1 MEQNT
6 LYRKYRPI
14 NFDQVV
20 GQEHIVVALKNQILN
35 DKLAHAYLFCG
46 TRGTGKTTVAKIL
59 ARAANCKNRKDANPC
74 NECDICKSIFDNAD
88 LNVFEM
94 DAAAN
99 NSINDIRKIR
109 ELVQYPPIND
119 EKYKIFIIDEAHE
132 LSDAAGDAFLK
143 TLEEPP
149 EYVIFILATTEPSKL
164 KSTILS
170 RCQRYDFRR
179 ISIPDIISNLKNIC
193 DKENIDIEENA
204 LHFIAEKADGSMR
217 ESISILDRCNAFL
230 TNETA
235 TLDKVKYI
243 LGIADDN
250 VFSELTKALVKE
262 DVKEALSLL
271 DMSIKNGKEITV
283 FVNDY
288 IYYLRNL
295 MIIKY
300 LDKENDMLS
309 ITKEKFDELK
319 KVSNNISIDTIIW
332 YIERL
337 SHISRIMK
345 TDENKKVLLET
356 TLIKLAVPE
365 TDYIEE
371 AVMSRLATLE
381 MKLKKQSYINVN
393 NEEVKS
399 EQTVE
404 QNRTGER
411 LRSPEAK
418 NEQATE
424 QNHSGKSVKS
434 PEVKNKQV
442 AEQNHSG
449 ESAKSPEAE
458 NEQAAE
464 QNRSGES
471 VKSPEAENEQATEQN
486 RSGESAKSP
495 EAKNPFDDDPF
506 NEPAPPIVGDNVKL
520 INTRWIEI
528 ISSFNRMTKALLKQ
542 SKIIKGA
549 DQKDDTVF
557 LVVKNTIAY
566 EVLNNKETKN
576 KIEEAIE
583 NAINKKI
590 NIILKDAEKEHINLD
605 DY

>member
-243 LGIADDN
+243 LGIADDS
-250 VFSELTKALVKE
+250 VFSEMTLSLVKE
-262 DVKEALSLL
+262 DVQEALSLL

-393 NEEVKS
+393 NEEI
-399 EQTVE
+399 
-404 QNRTGER
+404 
-411 LRSPEAK
+411 K
-418 NEQATE
+418 NEQA
-424 QNHSGKSVKS
+424 
-434 PEVKNKQV
+434 

-464 QNRSGES
+464 QNSSGES
-471 VKSPEAENEQATEQN
+471 VKSPEAENEQAAEQN
-486 RSGESAKSP
+486 HSGESAKSP
-495 EAKNPFDDDPF
+495 ESKNPFDDDPF
-506 NEPAPPIVGDNVKL
+506 NEPAPPIIGDNVKL

-557 LVVKNTIAY
+557 LVAKNTIAY

>member
-250 VFSELTKALVKE
+250 VFSELTKALIKE

-393 NEEVKS
+393 NEEIKS
-399 EQTVE
+399 
-404 QNRTGER
+404 
-411 LRSPEAK
+411 
-418 NEQATE
+418 
-424 QNHSGKSVKS
+424 
-434 PEVKNKQV
+434 
-442 AEQNHSG
+442 
-449 ESAKSPEAE
+449 
-458 NEQAAE
+458 EQAAE
-464 QNRSGES
+464 QNHSGES
-471 VKSPEAENEQATEQN
+471 VKSPEAENEQAAEQN
-486 RSGESAKSP
+486 HSDESVKSP

-557 LVVKNTIAY
+557 LVAKNTIAY
-566 EVLNNKETKN
+566 EVLNNKETKT

>member
-250 VFSELTKALVKE
+250 VFSELTKALIKE

-393 NEEVKS
+393 NEEIKS
-399 EQTVE
+399 EQF
-404 QNRTGER
+404 
-411 LRSPEAK
+411 
-418 NEQATE
+418 TE
-424 QNHSGKSVKS
+424 QNS
-434 PEVKNKQV
+434 
-442 AEQNHSG
+442 SG
-449 ESAKSPEAE
+449 ESVKSPEAE
-458 NEQAAE
+458 NEQFVE
-464 QNRSGES
+464 QNHSGES
-471 VKSPEAENEQATEQN
+471 VKSPEAENEQAAEQN
-486 RSGESAKSP
+486 HSDESVKSP

-557 LVVKNTIAY
+557 LVAKNTIAY

-576 KIEEAIE
+576 KIEEVIE

>member
-59 ARAANCKNRKDANPC
+59 ARAANCKNRQDANPC
-74 NECDICKSIFDNAD
+74 NECEICKSIFDNAD

-179 ISIPDIISNLKNIC
+179 IAIPDIISNLKNIC
-193 DKENIDIEENA
+193 EKEKIDIEENA

-243 LGIADDN
+243 LGIADDT
-250 VFSELTKALVKE
+250 VFSEMTKALIKE
-262 DVKEALSLL
+262 DVKEVLSLL
-271 DMSIKNGKEITV
+271 DTSIKNGKEITV

-300 LDKENDMLS
+300 LDKENEILS
-309 ITKEKFDELK
+309 ITKEKFNELK
-319 KVSNNISIDTIIW
+319 LVSNNISIDTIIW

-337 SHISRIMK
+337 SHISRVMK
-345 TDENKKVLLET
+345 SDENKKVLLET

-381 MKLKKQSYINVN
+381 TKLKKHSYINVN

-399 EQTVE
+399 EQF
-404 QNRTGER
+404 
-411 LRSPEAK
+411 
-418 NEQATE
+418 
-424 QNHSGKSVKS
+424 
-434 PEVKNKQV
+434 

-449 ESAKSPEAE
+449 ESVKSPEAE
-458 NEQAAE
+458 NEQATE
-464 QNRSGES
+464 QNHSGES

-486 RSGESAKSP
+486 RTGERLRSP

-506 NEPAPPIVGDNVKL
+506 NEPAPPIVGDNAKL

-528 ISSFNRMTKALLKQ
+528 ISSFNRMTKAILKQ
-542 SKIIKGA
+542 SKIIKSPE
-549 DQKDDTVF
+549 QQEDTVF
-557 LVVKNTIAY
+557 LVAKNNIAY

-576 KIEEAIE
+576 KIEEEIE
-583 NAINKKI
+583 NAIHKKI

>member
-250 VFSELTKALVKE
+250 VFSELTKALIKE
-262 DVKEALSLL
+262 DVQEALSLL

-393 NEEVKS
+393 NEQIEDS
-399 EQTVE
+399 THTSDRS
-404 QNRTGER
+404 QNTESRGER
-411 LRSPEAK
+411 LRSPEAE
-418 NEQATE
+418 NE
-424 QNHSGKSVKS
+424 
-434 PEVKNKQV
+434 QV
-442 AEQNHSG
+442 AEQNRLG
-449 ESAKSPEAE
+449 ESERSAE
-458 NEQAAE
+458 
-464 QNRSGES
+464 
-471 VKSPEAENEQATEQN
+471 VENEQATEQN
-486 RSGESAKSP
+486 RTGECLQSP

>member
-59 ARAANCKNRKDANPC
+59 ARAANCKNRQDANPC
-74 NECDICKSIFDNAD
+74 NECEICKSIFDNAD

-179 ISIPDIISNLKNIC
+179 IAIPDIISNLKNIC
-193 DKENIDIEENA
+193 EKEKIDIEENA

-243 LGIADDN
+243 LGIADDT
-250 VFSELTKALVKE
+250 VFSEMTKALIKE
-262 DVKEALSLL
+262 DVKEVLSLL
-271 DMSIKNGKEITV
+271 DTSIKNGKEITV

-300 LDKENDMLS
+300 LDKENEILS
-309 ITKEKFDELK
+309 ITKEKFNELK
-319 KVSNNISIDTIIW
+319 LVSNNISIDTIIW

-337 SHISRIMK
+337 SHISRVMK
-345 TDENKKVLLET
+345 SDENKKVLLET

-381 MKLKKQSYINVN
+381 TKLKKHSYINVN
-393 NEEVKS
+393 NEVVEEKTNINKDEVTKENQS
-399 EQTVE
+399 KTSSNEKVKEKENVKEQTLLDDIINTDNKKE
-404 QNRTGER
+404 
-411 LRSPEAK
+411 EA
-418 NEQATE
+418 Q
-424 QNHSGKSVKS
+424 
-434 PEVKNKQV
+434 
-442 AEQNHSG
+442 
-449 ESAKSPEAE
+449 
-458 NEQAAE
+458 
-464 QNRSGES
+464 
-471 VKSPEAENEQATEQN
+471 
-486 RSGESAKSP
+486 
-495 EAKNPFDDDPF
+495 NPFDNDLFENDPF
-506 NEPAPPIVGDNVKL
+506 NEPAPPIVGDNAKL

-528 ISSFNRMTKALLKQ
+528 ISSFNRMTKAILKQ
-542 SKIIKGA
+542 SKIIKSPE
-549 DQKDDTVF
+549 QQEDTVF
-557 LVVKNTIAY
+557 LVAKNNIAY

-576 KIEEAIE
+576 KIEEEIE
-583 NAINKKI
+583 NAIHKKI

>member
-109 ELVQYPPIND
+109 ELVQYPPVND

-250 VFSELTKALVKE
+250 VFSELTKALIKE
-262 DVKEALSLL
+262 DVQEALSLL
-271 DMSIKNGKEITV
+271 DISIKNGKEITV

-393 NEEVKS
+393 NEQIEDLTHTGERLRS
-399 EQTVE
+399 PEAENEQATE

-411 LRSPEAK
+411 LRSPEA
-418 NEQATE
+418 E
-424 QNHSGKSVKS
+424 
-434 PEVKNKQV
+434 
-442 AEQNHSG
+442 
-449 ESAKSPEAE
+449 
-458 NEQAAE
+458 
-464 QNRSGES
+464 
-471 VKSPEAENEQATEQN
+471 
-486 RSGESAKSP
+486 
-495 EAKNPFDDDPF
+495 NPFGDDPF

-542 SKIIKGA
+542 SKIIKSA
-549 DQKDDTVF
+549 EQKEDTVF
-557 LVVKNTIAY
+557 LVAKNTIAY